1 MMTFPIFVAVIL
13 TTIAIVV
20 WFRNVW
26 WVTKRKNQLCG
37 MVVKPMKLWMSAS
50 ENKSMILNT
59 NIPNQPKY
67 LGWVVWSVWF
77 MWIVRRKT
85 IRRRTQMINL
95 ASALLL
101 IILGMVICMVIKK
114 SPQTKWEYSGE
125 SRKKLN
131 DSKRNEDD
139 FKSGDLLWWLE
150 LTIW

>member
-1 MMTFPIFVAVIL
+1 MMTFPIFVAVVL

-20 WFRNVW
+20 WFRNVS
-26 WVTKRKNQLCG
+26 WVMKRKNQLCG
-37 MVVKPMKLWMSAS
+37 MVVKQMKLWMSAS

-59 NIPNQPKY
+59 NTPSPPK
-67 LGWVVWSVWF
+67 LVGWVVWSVWF

-125 SRKKLN
+125 SRKKLK
-131 DSKRNEDD
+131 DDD
-139 FKSGDLLWWLE
+139 FESGDLLWWLE